1 MSKIIKTVSHIVDN
15 VIRVVLYLRL
25 SKEDLDKL
33 TPEERSESIKNQE
46 LMLREYADEQG
57 WEVVGI
63 YDDED
68 FSGADRDRP
77 NFNKM
82 IKECEAGNV
91 DVVLVKTQAR
101 FARDMELVNKY
112 VHNLFKQWDIRFVT
126 KLEGI
131 DNTKV
136 ETKKTSQI
144 TAMKDEWMLEDTSI
158 NIRETFKS
166 KRAKGQFTG
175 SFAPYGYMKDP
186 ENKNHL
192 LIDTQVTDN
201 VVRIFE
207 EYNKGYGM
215 EKIAN
220 GLTRDNILSPLEY
233 KSFNGCNLKLP
244 IIKEYMDYESISKA
258 GTFIIRIGYQNEE
271 RQILRNLTSIDIL
284 SNDVLFSDK
293 LDISLNKV
301 KNENQF
307 TKEKIKLFYS
317 TKSLEELNIKIED
330 KKIRY
335 ENTFDF
341 NDTSTWVPII
351 SNEIL
356 PKNITCIASNVE
368 ELDRTH
374 DIYYEFEV
382 TLKENRSHL
391 SYFYN
396 TYPTSNNENTN
407 INYKIQI
414 RNKHQWNTSTI
425 KKILKDEVYIGNLI
439 QFKTTT
445 VSYNNHTIIY
455 NGKDKQIRAD
465 DTHEPTISLDLWYS
479 VQERLS
485 QSKKSGKDGKVHVLA
500 NKVYCEECHRVF
512 CKCGKKDENGFAY
525 LCCKDKA
532 TKWSNCDNKKY
543 FKESEL
549 HDYVIDKINI
559 LLNRFYN
566 EEQQYELNDEMVEN
580 DLFKD
585 QVNNLNKEKENINKE
600 LKSKSSYFQG
610 LYEDL
615 KKGFLDEEQ
624 YVSLRTK
631 YKDDCNKLEQRL
643 QTIENSLLGFQAKQN
658 KLKNK
663 KTLFKKYKQIKELDV
678 EIVNDFVDQIVIGK
692 YDEETEQRKIHIVW
706 NFAD

>member
-1 MSKIIKTVSHIVDN
+1 MSKVIKTVSHIVDN
-15 VIRVVLYLRL
+15 VIKVVLYLRL

-46 LMLREYADEQG
+46 LMLREYAEEQG
-57 WEVVGI
+57 WQVVGV
-63 YDDED
+63 YEDED

-77 NFNKM
+77 HFNMM

-101 FARDMELVNKY
+101 FARDIELVDKY
-112 VHNLFKQWDIRFVT
+112 VHNLFKEWDVRFVT
-126 KLEGI
+126 YIERI
-131 DNTKV
+131 DNTKY

-144 TAMKDEWMLEDTSI
+144 TAMKDEWMLEDTSV

-166 KRAKGQFTG
+166 KRKEGQFTG

-192 LIDTQVTDN
+192 LIDPVVTDN

-207 EYNKGYGM
+207 EYNKGYGLD
-215 EKIAN
+215 KIAN
-220 GLTRDNILSPLEY
+220 GLTKDNILSPLEY
-233 KSFNGCNLKLP
+233 KTFNGCNLKLP
-244 IIKEYMDYESISKA
+244 IIKEYLDYDSISKT
-258 GTFIIRIGYQNEE
+258 GTFIIRVSYQNEE
-271 RQILRNLTSIDIL
+271 RQILKNLTSIEILRDDIL
-284 SNDVLFSDK
+284 FSNK

-301 KNENQF
+301 KND
-307 TKEKIKLFYS
+307 KIKVFYT
-317 TKSLEELNIKIED
+317 TKSLEELNIKLED
-330 KKIRY
+330 KKLKY
-335 ENTFDF
+335 ENNFDF
-341 NDTSTWVPII
+341 KDISTWIPIV

-356 PKNITCIASNVE
+356 PKNITCIATNVE

-374 DIYYEFEV
+374 DIFYEFEV
-382 TLKENRSHL
+382 TLKENRSHI
-391 SYFYN
+391 SYLYN
-396 TYPTSNNENTN
+396 AYPTSNNENTN

-414 RNKHQWNTSTI
+414 RNKHQWNSSTI

-445 VSYNNHTIIY
+445 VSYKNHTIIY

-465 DTHEPTISLDLWYS
+465 NTHEPTIDLDLWYS
-479 VQERLS
+479 VQEKLS
-485 QSKKSGKDGKVHVLA
+485 QSKKSCKDGKVHILA

-512 CKCGKKDENGFAY
+512 CKCGKNDYSGYAY

-543 FKESEL
+543 IKETEL
-549 HDYVIDKINI
+549 HNFVLDKINI
-559 LLNRFYN
+559 LLKRFYD
-566 EEQQYELNDEMVEN
+566 EEQQFELNDNMVEN

-585 QVNNLNKEKENINKE
+585 QIHNLNKEKENISKE

-631 YKDDCNKLEQRL
+631 YKEDYNKLEERL
-643 QTIENSLLGFQAKQN
+643 QTIETSLLGIQAKQN
-658 KLKNK
+658 KLKDK

-692 YDEETEQRKIHIVW
+692 YDEETDQRKIHIVW
-706 NFAD
+706 NFAE

>member
-1 MSKIIKTVSHIVDN
+1 MRKIIKTVSHIVDN

-46 LMLREYADEQG
+46 LMLREYANEQG

-82 IKECEAGNV
+82 IKECEYGNV

-112 VHNLFKQWDIRFVT
+112 IHNLFKQWDIRFVT

-144 TAMKDEWMLEDTSI
+144 TAMKDEWMLEDTSL

-166 KRAKGQFTG
+166 KRSKGQYTG

-207 EYNKGYGM
+207 EYNKGYGLD
-215 EKIAN
+215 KIAS
-220 GLTRDNILSPLEY
+220 GLSKDNILSPLEY
-233 KSFNGCNLKLP
+233 KKFNGCKLKLP
-244 IIKEYMDYESISKA
+244 IIKEYMNYDSISKA
-258 GTFIIRIGYQNEE
+258 GTFIIKISYQNQE

-284 SNDVLFSDK
+284 SNEVLFSNK
-293 LDISLNKV
+293 LDISLSKV
-301 KNENQF
+301 KND
-307 TKEKIKLFYS
+307 KIKIFYS
-317 TKSLEELNIKIED
+317 TKGLEELNIVVKD
-330 KKIRY
+330 KVLKY
-335 ENTFDF
+335 NNDFDF
-341 NDTSTWVPII
+341 SDTSTWVPITT
-351 SNEIL
+351 NDIL
-356 PKNITCIASNVE
+356 PKDITCIATNVE

-374 DIYYEFEV
+374 DIFYEFEV
-382 TLKENRSHL
+382 TLKENRNHL

-396 TYPTSNNENTN
+396 VYPTSNNENTN
-407 INYKIQI
+407 IKYQIQI
-414 RNKHQWNTSTI
+414 RNKHQWNASTI

-455 NGKDKQIRAD
+455 NSKDKQIRVD
-465 DTHEPTISLDLWYS
+465 DTHESTISLDLWYS
-479 VQERLS
+479 VQKRLS
-485 QSKKSGKDGKVHVLA
+485 QSKKSGKDGKVHILA
-500 NKVYCEECHRVF
+500 NKVYCGECHRVF
-512 CKCGKKDENGFAY
+512 CKCGKKDVSGFAY

-532 TKWSNCDNKKY
+532 TKWANCNNKKY
-543 FKESEL
+543 FKESDL
-549 HDYVIDKINI
+549 HEYIVDKINI
-559 LLNRFYN
+559 LLKRFYN
-566 EEQQYELNDEMVEN
+566 EEQQYELNGEMVDN
-580 DLFKD
+580 DLFKN
-585 QVNNLNKEKENINKE
+585 QINNLDKEKENISKE
-600 LKSKSSYFQG
+600 LKIKNSYFQG

-615 KKGFLDEEQ
+615 KKSFLNEEQ
-624 YVSLRTK
+624 YISLRTK
-631 YKDDCNKLEQRL
+631 YKDDSNKLEGRL
-643 QTIENSLLGFQAKQN
+643 KSIENSLLDIQAKQN
-658 KLKNK
+658 RLKDR
-663 KTLFKKYKQIKELDV
+663 KTLFRKYKQINKLNI
-678 EIVNDFVDQIVIGK
+678 EIVNDFIDRIVIGK
-692 YDEETEQRKIHIVW
+692 YDETTNRRKIHIVW
-706 NFAD
+706 NFALK